1 MNADE
6 MDADDYIDAA
16 MTQALMQVHAQF
28 GDAIKSHWFNE
39 SEICPDYGRQVGYIK
54 HKGKDA
60 ISLNFFIHRKPGV
73 LIGYFLCDRCQKEIF
88 RAAKRNPGVQI
99 ARHDAIESNLVTA
112 YQQHMST
119 LYS

>member
-39 SEICPDYGRQVGYIK
+39 SEICPGCGRQSGYIK
-54 HKGKDA
+54 HKGKDPA
-60 ISLNFFIHRKPGV
+60 SDQIRCYVNKTGIDDGEQFGYGISVVKKKFFSISGCV
-73 LIGYFLCDRCQKEIF
+73 ISWISTSLCIGE
-88 RAAKRNPGVQI
+88 A
-99 ARHDAIESNLVTA
+99 
-112 YQQHMST
+112 
-119 LYS
+119 